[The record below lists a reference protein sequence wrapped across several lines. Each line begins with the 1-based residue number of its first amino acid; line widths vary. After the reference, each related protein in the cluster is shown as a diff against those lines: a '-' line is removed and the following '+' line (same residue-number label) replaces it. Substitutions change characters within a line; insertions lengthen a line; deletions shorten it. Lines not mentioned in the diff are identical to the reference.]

1 MDFAT
6 RNPLDSAFWD
16 ERFDKGFT
24 PWNRGAV
31 PQNLQ
36 RYVDT
41 MRRQADGNRPVCLI
55 PGCGHAYELDFLMNS
70 GWQVTAID
78 FSPSAVATAQA
89 LFPRHAAA
97 ILQADFFEYQP
108 TSHLECIY
116 ERAFF
121 CALPPERRAPV
132 VQRCAELLKPGGV
145 VFGFFFIDEEAG
157 DRPKGPPFRISS
169 TQLTS
174 LMDAHFERIEDA
186 EVRDS
191 LAVFEGKERWQ
202 VWRRR

>member
-1 MDFAT
+1 MEFAT

-31 PQNLQ
+31 PRNLLH
-36 RYVDT
+36 YVNLNPVQGDHSGT
-41 MRRQADGNRPVCLI
+41 VCLI
-55 PGCGHAYELDFLMNS
+55 PGCGHAYELDFLKKS

-78 FSPSAVATAQA
+78 FSPAAVATAQA
-89 LFPRHAAA
+89 LFPAHAAS

-108 TSHLECIY
+108 TSQLECIY

-121 CALPPERRAPV
+121 CALPPERRAAV
-132 VQRCAELLKPGGV
+132 VQRWAELLKSGGV

-157 DRPKGPPFRISS
+157 DQPKGPPFRISS
-169 TQLTS
+169 TQLTT
-174 LMDAHFERIEDA
+174 LMEAQFERIEDA

>member
-36 RYVDT
+36 RYAEAT
-41 MRRQADGNRPVCLI
+41 SEQTDGNGPVCLI

-78 FSPSAVATAQA
+78 FSPAAVATAQA
-89 LFPRHAAA
+89 FFPRHAAA
-97 ILQADFFEYQP
+97 ILQADFFEYRP
-108 TSHLECIY
+108 ASRLECIY

-121 CALPPERRAPV
+121 CALPPERRAAV
-132 VQRCAELLKPGGV
+132 VQRWAELLKPGGV
-145 VFGFFFIDEEAG
+145 VFGFFFIDEDAG
-157 DRPKGPPFRISS
+157 DRPKGPPFRIRK
-169 TQLTS
+169 TQLEA
-174 LMDAHFERIEDA
+174 LMDVQFERIEDA
-186 EVRDS
+186 EVSDS

-202 VWRRR
+202 IWRRR